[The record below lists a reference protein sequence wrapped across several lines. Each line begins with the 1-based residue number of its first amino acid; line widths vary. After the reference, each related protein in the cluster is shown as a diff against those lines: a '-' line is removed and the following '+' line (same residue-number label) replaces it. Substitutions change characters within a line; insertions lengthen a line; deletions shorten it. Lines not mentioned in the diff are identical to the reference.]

1 MFYLHILLSF
11 FLFFSFLIEEALTP
25 SVLAFDD
32 IVAGPFAA
40 YLKCSKVIG
49 GDVAQH
55 ADMVQEGIKYTN
67 RYSYIRLVILSL
79 FFPLFKNDIN

>member
-1 MFYLHILLSF
+1 MLVNGVCVSSCS
-11 FLFFSFLIEEALTP
+11 FLFPFTEEALAP
-25 SVLAFDD
+25 SVLAFDE

-55 ADMVQEGIKYTN
+55 ADMAQQGFKYVVESNLFPTSIN
-67 RYSYIRLVILSL
+67 FDKIRYL
-79 FFPLFKNDIN
+79 

>member
-1 MFYLHILLSF
+1 MF
-11 FLFFSFLIEEALTP
+11 FLFFSIFLFWIITEEALAP
-25 SVLAFDD
+25 SVLAFDE

-55 ADMVQEGIKYTN
+55 ADMAQQGFKYVN
-67 RYSYIRLVILSL
+67 PKSHGRAIIFYFII
-79 FFPLFKNDIN
+79 

>member
-1 MFYLHILLSF
+1 
-11 FLFFSFLIEEALTP
+11 
-25 SVLAFDD
+25 LAFDE

-55 ADMVQEGIKYTN
+55 ADMAQQGFKYVF
-67 RYSYIRLVILSL
+67 RLSL
-79 FFPLFKNDIN
+79 RYHHFRKN

>member
-1 MFYLHILLSF
+1 MFLFYL
-11 FLFFSFLIEEALTP
+11 FLIIEEALAP
-25 SVLAFDD
+25 SVLAFDE

-55 ADMVQEGIKYTN
+55 ADMAQQGFKYVSKVS
-67 RYSYIRLVILSL
+67 RPGHHFYFII
-79 FFPLFKNDIN
+79 

>member
-1 MFYLHILLSF
+1 MLHVLYSYYYYYYYF
-11 FLFFSFLIEEALTP
+11 TEEALAP
-25 SVLAFDD
+25 SVLAFDE

-55 ADMVQEGIKYTN
+55 ADMAQQGFKYVL
-67 RYSYIRLVILSL
+67 RLSL
-79 FFPLFKNDIN
+79 RYHHFRK